1 MNCKKQKTEE
11 INLKLAKNFLNMI
24 ILLAFMMDCV
34 LKTTVYVFNKE
45 ESVKNFVVVLNH
57 ARLEQV
63 VVHAF
68 SAQILARVLWKENVT
83 LIYVVVL
90 VTEIL
95 ELLN

>member
-24 ILLAFMMDCV
+24 ILLAFMMDRV

-63 VVHAF
+63 VVHVF